1 MDEIQNTTEYIVLIE
16 WDGKKP
22 PTTWYNRLK
31 KFGLVIRGAGKDGDP
46 TDRRR
51 QMSGMISGG
60 DVWKRDKGVHGR
72 PSTGQQNWS
81 YEPDVPNPHRIQWD
95 GFSVVTQEGAI
106 RCKSKALAQMLGAL
120 ARHHG
125 AAHVS
130 VYGGEVVEATS
141 TSDAAALKLEA
152 SLSKRGRKT
161 ANTFNWVVV
170 CLDELKTYSV
180 KDAGEV
186 VVCPNCKSPQ
196 IKIRVGD
203 VSRFAFPRSATAGQG
218 WFATRFAH
226 GSFEAPPAVA
236 GRGKTAPGAGEV
248 TVNVDREDLDAQAVA
263 SAPWVDV
270 LATYDQALALRIMDA
285 VFVARVFHRK
295 ADINDARIHAITKY
309 FKNGGDPSLVNMAT
323 SKTPDIFDAA
333 VVLGPD
339 MAVGAFYAIY
349 GKA

>member
-1 MDEIQNTTEYIVLIE
+1 MEELKDTREHIVLIE

-60 DVWKRDKGVHGR
+60 DVWKRDQGLHGR
-72 PSTGQQNWS
+72 YSIGNTAG
-81 YEPDVPNPHRIQWD
+81 PNVKRAHRIEWD

-130 VYGGEVVEATS
+130 VFTSEAIEATS
-141 TSDAAALKLEA
+141 ASDAAALKLEA
-152 SLSKRGRKT
+152 ALSKRGRKS
-161 ANTFNWVVV
+161 ADAFDWVVV

-180 KDAGEV
+180 KDANEV

-196 IKIRVGD
+196 IKIRVGA
-203 VSRFAFPRSATAGQG
+203 VSRFAFPRSADVGSG
-218 WFATRFAH
+218 WLATRFAH
-226 GSFEAPPAVA
+226 GSFEAPPASA
-236 GRGKTAPGAGEV
+236 GRGKPAPEAEEV
-248 TVNVDREDLDAQAVA
+248 TVNVEREDLDAQAVA
-263 SAPWVDV
+263 AAPWASA

-309 FKNGGDPSLVNMAT
+309 FKNGGDPALVNMAT
-323 SKTPDIFDAA
+323 SKKPDIFDAA

-339 MAVGAFYAIY
+339 VTVGAFYAIY
-349 GKA
+349 GKI